1 MSWRR
6 VAFVLMLPVLLTQ
19 STDSL
24 FAADSTAFDPTKVQV
39 TAKATS
45 SIPVGTVISWPVATD
60 PADMQN
66 PDGTY
71 NWLECNGQSVSQ
83 TVYPELFAVIGGKTP
98 DYRSWFL
105 RGGTAGQAGDEAQ
118 DSIRSHAHELTEHAH
133 TLSIKDAASKDDVAS
148 MTPIY
153 DTVTVGGISGV
164 PMVQLSCELGNFFT
178 KVQYIG
184 VYYESPAYGLNN
196 EHLVGTYYNPTVLSK
211 ALACGFPFTLYF
223 HGPTSG
229 VGSSQVDFGSLS
241 IKKENEEYTLIKNSR
256 TYAVCSA
263 KLKTQSS
270 GSSSITYVSGMKMA
284 PGSSAVNGTTDPGGA
299 GQTRETGDAE
309 TAPKHKFVRYL
320 IRARP

>member
-1 MSWRR
+1 MRTR
-6 VAFVLMLPVLLTQ
+6 IFALALLPALLPTLLC
-19 STDSL
+19 TAPSL
-24 FAADSTAFDPTKVQV
+24 AADATSFDPTKVQI

-45 SIPVGTVISWPVATD
+45 SIPVGTVVTWPSGAN

-71 NWLECNGQSVSQ
+71 NWLECNGQSISQ

-105 RGGTAGQAGDEAQ
+105 RGGTAGQAGNEAQ

-153 DTVTVGGISGV
+153 DTVNVGGISGT
-164 PMVQLSCELGNFFT
+164 PMTKITFT
-178 KVQYIG
+178 TNAAWG
-184 VYYESPAYGLNN
+184 MYESEYLQYKCPAYGVYEYINAFRIS
-196 EHLVGTYYNPTVLSK
+196 H
-211 ALACGFPFTLYF
+211 
-223 HGPTSG
+223 
-229 VGSSQVDFGSLS
+229 Q
-241 IKKENEEYTLIKNSR
+241 KENVSGSVNIPCGYPFYVRTTSNSTGRQVSITVKEKGVEYYETLF
-256 TYAVCSA
+256 SA
-263 KLKTQSS
+263 FLSVISTPKIS
-270 GSSSITYVSGMKMA
+270 GSSSSITYVSGMKMA
-284 PGSSAVNGTTDPGGA
+284 PGSSTVSGTTDPGGA
-299 GQTRETGDAE
+299 GQTRETGGVE